1 MEDFIECWIDFFID
15 WVEVLLGL
23 RLGLRLL
30 WMMGEGVHE
39 EG

>member
-15 WVEVLLGL
+15 WVEVLGL